1 MTAQFSDFLADETAT
16 EAYGRRLAELLRE
29 PGNERAV
36 VFLRGQLGAGKTTL
50 VRGILRAFGY
60 AGAVK
65 SPTYTLL
72 EPYEDLTPAV
82 YHFDLYRVGDSEE
95 LDFIGMDE
103 LLDAA
108 AVKLIEWP
116 EKALA
121 RLSAPDLEVTLSL
134 EGEGRRIDVI
144 VH

>member
-1 MTAQFSDFLADETAT
+1 
-16 EAYGRRLAELLRE
+16 
-29 PGNERAV
+29 V
-36 VFLRGQLGAGKTTL
+36 VFLRGALGAGKTTL

-60 AGAVK
+60 TGAVK